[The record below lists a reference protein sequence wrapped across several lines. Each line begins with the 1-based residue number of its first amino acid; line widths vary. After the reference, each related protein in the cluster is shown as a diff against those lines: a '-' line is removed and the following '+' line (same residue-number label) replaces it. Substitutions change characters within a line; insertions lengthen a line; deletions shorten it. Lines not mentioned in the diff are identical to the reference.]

1 MTTPDQKT
9 IDTNLLRVAYEEWN
23 ATATRTVILL
33 HGWPDSPRTWA
44 KVAPELAQQGWRVI
58 VPALRGFAPTQFL
71 KSDTPRTGQL
81 AALGRDLV
89 EFIHALKLQQ
99 PALVG
104 HDWGARAAAN
114 ACGLSANIASH
125 LVMVSV
131 GYGTNLPN
139 QKLDFAQAKSYWYHW
154 LMATEKG
161 EQLIREDKKAFAKI
175 MWDTWSPAGW
185 YSPEEFDATW
195 QAVDNDDWLPVTLHS
210 YRHRWGHAA
219 SDPYYAADEAMLQD
233 TPTLSVPTL
242 VLHGEADTVNY
253 PSMSEGKERFFTN
266 EYNRTVL
273 PGIGHFPQRENPA
286 LITKALLE
294 FFSVSEG
301 DADGTTSG
309 H

>member
-1 MTTPDQKT
+1 MKT
-9 IDTNLLRVAYEEWN
+9 IDTSLLRIAYEEWN
-23 ATATRTVILL
+23 PDATRTVILL

-44 KVAPELAQQGWRVI
+44 QVAPALAQKGWRVLA
-58 VPALRGFAPTQFL
+58 PALRGFAPTQFL
-71 KSDTPRTGQL
+71 RNDTPRTGQL
-81 AALGRDLV
+81 AALGRDLI

-125 LVMVSV
+125 LVMISV

-139 QKLDFAQAKSYWYHW
+139 QALNFAQAKNYWYHW

-161 EQLIREDKKAFAKI
+161 EQLIRADKKGFAKI
-175 MWDTWSPAGW
+175 MWDTWAPAGW
-185 YSPEEFDATW
+185 YSAEEFDRTW

-210 YRHRWGHAA
+210 YRHRWGHAP
-219 SDPYYAADEAMLQD
+219 SDPYYDADEAVLQQ
-233 TPTLSVPTL
+233 TPSIGVPTL

-253 PSMSEGKERFFTN
+253 PSMSEGKERFFQN
-266 EYNRTVL
+266 QYKRTLL

-286 LITKALLE
+286 LIVEALLE
-294 FFSVSEG
+294 FLK
-301 DADGTTSG
+301 
-309 H
+309 

>member
-219 SDPYYAADEAMLQD
+219 SDPYYAADEAVLQN

-286 LITKALLE
+286 LIAKALLE
-294 FFSVSEG
+294 FLQ
-301 DADGTTSG
+301 
-309 H
+309 

>member
-1 MTTPDQKT
+1 MKTPDMKT
-9 IDTNLLRVAYEEWN
+9 IDTSLLRVAYEEWN

-58 VPALRGFAPTQFL
+58 VPALRGFAPTHFL

-161 EQLIREDKKAFAKI
+161 EQLIRADKKAFAKI

-210 YRHRWGHAA
+210 YRHRWGHAP
-219 SDPYYAADEAMLQD
+219 SDPYYAADEAVLQD
-233 TPTLSVPTL
+233 TPKLSVPTL
-242 VLHGEADTVNY
+242 VLHGEADTVNH
-253 PSMSEGKERFFTN
+253 PSTSEGKERFFTN
-266 EYNRTVL
+266 EYKRTVL

-294 FFSVSEG
+294 FL
-301 DADGTTSG
+301 